1 MSVPINVSTSTCD
14 FCNPHQYL
22 PVCKILTFGIGV
34 NNVLAIYESRGIGRK
49 SYSADGADANEQSI
63 DVDRKLDVIGFTFL
77 VE

>member
-34 NNVLAIYESRGIGRK
+34 NNVLAICESRGIGRK